1 MFKTSKNIKY
11 QCDHKDVVAKNLG
24 KGTHYIINKRIKDE
38 IFSFFMNKVRR
49 TILESAKNTVI
60 LHAKSNIF
68 KMKKTFK
75 GLFTVA
81 IIAICALTISS
92 CSNKKFNVEGQITNA
107 ADSVLYFENVG
118 LEGITILDSMKLSDK
133 GDFSFSEE
141 GPSAPEFYR
150 LRIYDQIINVSIDS
164 TETVTIKAQY
174 PQMAT
179 NYEVSGSD
187 NCQKIKELA
196 LRQISLHKWAMAIQ
210 ENTALSVDEANDSI
224 MKIIDIYK
232 QDIKANYIFKEPMKA
247 YSYFAL
253 FQTLGNWLLFNPR
266 NNKEDIKVFAA
277 VATSWDTY
285 YPHAERGQNLH
296 NIAIEGMKNMRITE
310 GAREQAIDAS
320 KIEEAGVL
328 DIALQDNH
336 GQVRHLT
343 DLKGKVVLLDFHIF
357 ATNESPARILLLREL
372 YNKYAPQ
379 GFEIYQVSLDPDEH
393 FWKQQTA
400 ALPWISVRDEDG
412 INSQRIML
420 YNIQSVPDYFIID
433 RGNNLIKRAEQMKD
447 LEAEIKKLL

>member
-1 MFKTSKNIKY
+1 
-11 QCDHKDVVAKNLG
+11 
-24 KGTHYIINKRIKDE
+24 
-38 IFSFFMNKVRR
+38 
-49 TILESAKNTVI
+49 
-60 LHAKSNIF
+60 
-68 KMKKTFK
+68 MKKTFN
-75 GLFTVA
+75 GLFSAA
-81 IIAICALTISS
+81 IIAFCALIATS
-92 CSNKKFNVEGQITNA
+92 CSQKKFSVEGQISNA
-107 ADSVLYFENVG
+107 SDSVLYFENVG
-118 LEGITILDSMKLSDK
+118 LEGINVIDSVKLSDN
-133 GDFSFSEE
+133 GNFSFSDEA
-141 GPSAPEFYR
+141 PVAPEFYR
-150 LRIYDQIINVSIDS
+150 LRIADQIINVSIDS

-179 NYEVSGSD
+179 QYEVNGSE
-187 NCQKIKELA
+187 NCLKIKELA
-196 LRQISLHKWAMAIQ
+196 LKQIDLHKRAMAIQ
-210 ENTALSVDEANDSI
+210 ENTALGVDEANDSI
-224 MKIIDIYK
+224 LKIIDAYK
-232 QDIKANYIFKEPMKA
+232 EDVKTNYIFKEPMKA

-266 NNKEDIKVFAA
+266 SNKDDIKVFAA

-310 GAREQAIDAS
+310 GAREQTIDAS

-357 ATNESPARILLLREL
+357 AMDESPARILLLREL
-372 YNKYAPQ
+372 YNKYAAQ

-433 RGNNLIKRAEQMKD
+433 RNNNLVKRAEQMKD